1 MIRYIKPH
9 NRRIQS
15 HICIGDEIS
24 EQKVLAVTKLLFEAV
39 EGGKDAADGRVI
51 GGLAGREARAVDAI
65 VEIGVYPCVEGV
77 NVCD

>member
-9 NRRIQS
+9 NRRIQP
-15 HICIGDEIS
+15 HIRICDEVP
-24 EQKVLAVTKLLFEAV
+24 EQKLLTVAKLLFKAV
-39 EGGKDAADGRVI
+39 KGGENAADGRVV